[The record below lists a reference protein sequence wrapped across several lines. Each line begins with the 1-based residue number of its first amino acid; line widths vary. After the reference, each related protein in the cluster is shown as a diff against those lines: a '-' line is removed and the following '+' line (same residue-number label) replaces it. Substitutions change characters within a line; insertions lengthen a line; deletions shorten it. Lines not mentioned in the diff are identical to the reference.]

1 MKLIDIIIIAILVV
15 ISSLIIYFV
24 FWKNRKKPC
33 HGCPYAKNC
42 TSMDCVTKNS
52 KNIDKKDTD

>member
-1 MKLIDIIIIAILVV
+1 MKVIDIAIIAVLA
-15 ISSLIIYFV
+15 ISAGLIIYFY

-42 TSMDCVTKNS
+42 DTQTCSTKKQ
-52 KNIDKKDTD
+52 KNKTAS

>member
-1 MKLIDIIIIAILVV
+1 MNVIDIIIIAV
-15 ISSLIIYFV
+15 IAIISGLIIYFH

-42 TSMDCVTKNS
+42 TSQTCTS
-52 KNIDKKDTD
+52 KNKESIQNAE

>member
-1 MKLIDIIIIAILVV
+1 MNVIDYIIIALLIVV
-15 ISSLIIYFV
+15 SGLIIYFC

-42 TSMDCVTKNS
+42 ESANCPTKS
-52 KNIDKKDTD
+52 KKSA

>member
-1 MKLIDIIIIAILVV
+1 MKPIDFIIIAALVIV
-15 ISSLIIYFV
+15 SGLIIYFS

-42 TSMDCVTKNS
+42 TTMDCFS
-52 KNIDKKDTD
+52 KNKKSTRNVE